1 MNKRSDTILLH
12 RVEANHDP
20 EAFAELYDRYVKQ
33 IYRFIYFKVSGHEE
47 AEDLTADVF
56 LKTWNYIQEG
66 KEVKSFSGLLY
77 RIARNT
83 IIDLYRSKAAA
94 PESVS
99 LYNEE
104 IEVGDENAWLKK
116 IDISIEH
123 QGIVQAIKK
132 LKQEYQEVV
141 TLRFIDD
148 LSIEEIAE
156 ITGKK
161 KIAVRVTLH
170 RALKKLQ
177 QFLKQ
182 HS

>member
-1 MNKRSDTILLH
+1 LQLIPT
-12 RVEANHDP
+12 
-20 EAFAELYDRYVKQ
+20 AEIKKVMEE

-47 AEDLTADVF
+47 AEDLTAEVF
-56 LKTWNYIQEG
+56 LKAWNYIQEG
-66 KEVKSFSGLLY
+66 KEVKSFSGILY

-83 IIDLYRSKAAA
+83 IIDLYRSKAAQ
-94 PESVS
+94 PEVTS

-104 IEVGDENAWLKK
+104 VEASDENVWLKK
-116 IDISIEH
+116 MDISIEH
-123 QGIVQAIKK
+123 QGIVQVIKK

-177 QFLKQ
+177 EFLKQ
-182 HS
+182 H